1 MYILAS
7 GIHKIQKLQNVT
19 ASHNF
24 LSSWQSAQNTS
35 TYESAVH
42 LHVTPEDEKIVI
54 FVWV

>member
-1 MYILAS
+1 MYILAT
-7 GIHKIQKLQNVT
+7 GIHKIQKLRMLH
-19 ASHNF
+19 SHHF
-24 LSSWQSAQNTS
+24 LSSWQSVPNTR